1 MANLPNKEP
10 LKINLTQ
17 STNNSKYTCRNYGQ
31 NNNDM
36 KLNLNIQPL
45 ESWIKTGKEPLLIA
59 GPCSAE
65 TEDQLV
71 ATAHLL
77 AKTGRVSALRAG
89 IWKPRTRPGEF
100 EGIGSIGLEWL
111 KRAKEETGLPTA
123 VEVATA
129 KHVEEALK
137 AGVDILWV
145 GARSTANPFT
155 VQEIADALKGV
166 DVPVMVKNPV
176 NPDLTLWIGALERI
190 NNAGITKLAAI
201 HRGFSSYEKS
211 AFRNEP
217 MWDLAINLK
226 THAPHLPI
234 ICDPSHISGNRDLIP
249 YISQKALDMDMQG
262 LMIESHIDPT
272 IAWTDAK
279 QQVTPAALEELIG
292 RLTLRKPETRNVEV
306 NDKLADLRNSIDKI
320 DDLVIQKMAERM
332 QIVEQIGNYKR
343 DNNITILQV
352 NRWDEILN
360 KRTSYARALK
370 LSTEFA
376 EKLLELI
383 HSESIR
389 KQTEIMNKDQVSVPA
404 EKLTHV

>member
-1 MANLPNKEP
+1 MKID
-10 LKINLTQ
+10 LK
-17 STNNSKYTCRNYGQ
+17 
-31 NNNDM
+31 
-36 KLNLNIQPL
+36 IQPL
-45 ESWIKTGKEPLLIA
+45 STWIKPANENQPLIIA

-65 TEDQLV
+65 TEEQLV
-71 ATAHLL
+71 ATAQLL
-77 AKTGRVSALRAG
+77 AKTGKLSALRAG

-111 KRAKEETGLPTA
+111 KTAKAETGLPTA

-155 VQEIADALKGV
+155 VQEIADALRGV

-217 MWDLAINLK
+217 MWDMAINLK
-226 THAPHLPI
+226 TLAPDLPI
-234 ICDPSHISGNRDLIP
+234 INDPSHITGNRDLIP
-249 YISQKALDMDMQG
+249 YIAQKALDMDMQG
-262 LMIESHIDPT
+262 LMIESHIDPSV
-272 IAWTDAK
+272 AWTDAK
-279 QQVTPAALEELIG
+279 QQVTPKALAELIDN
-292 RLTLRKPETRNVEV
+292 LTLRKPEVKSIEIK
-306 NDKLADLRNSIDKI
+306 DALAELRANIDKI
-320 DDLVIQKMAERM
+320 DDLVIQKLAERM
-332 QIVEQIGNYKR
+332 QIVEKIGKYKK
-343 DNNITILQV
+343 DNGITILQV
-352 NRWDEILN
+352 NRWDEIL
-360 KRTSYARALK
+360 KKGVQYGKALK
-370 LSTEFA
+370 LDNDFT

-389 KQTEIMNKDQVSVPA
+389 KQTEIMNAGTSVK
-404 EKLTHV
+404 ENLTHA

>member
-1 MANLPNKEP
+1 
-10 LKINLTQ
+10 
-17 STNNSKYTCRNYGQ
+17 
-31 NNNDM
+31 M
-36 KLNLNIQPL
+36 KLDLNIQPL
-45 ESWIKTGKEPLLIA
+45 ESWIKTGKEPLVIA

-77 AKTGRVSALRAG
+77 AATGKISALRAG

-176 NPDLTLWIGALERI
+176 NPDLSLWIGALERI

-217 MWDLAINLK
+217 MWDIAIHLK
-226 THAPHLPI
+226 TLAPHLPMI
-234 ICDPSHISGNRDLIP
+234 NDPSHITGNRSLIG
-249 YISQKALDMDMQG
+249 YVSQKALDLDMQG
-262 LMIESHIDPT
+262 LMIESHIDPSV
-272 IAWTDAK
+272 AWTDAA
-279 QQVTPAALEELIG
+279 QQVTPAALVEIIDH
-292 RLTLRKPETRNVEV
+292 LTLRKPEVRDAGVK
-306 NDKLADLRNSIDKI
+306 DKLAELRSQIDKI
-320 DDLVIQKMAERM
+320 DDLVIQKVAERM
-332 QIVEQIGNYKR
+332 QIAEKIGQYKK
-343 DNNITILQV
+343 DNGITILQV

-360 KRTSYARALK
+360 KRTTYAKALK
-370 LSTEFA
+370 LSAEFT
-376 EKLLELI
+376 EKLLELL

-389 KQTEIMNKDQVSVPA
+389 KQTEVMNKGQETPPA
-404 EKLTHV
+404 EQLTHV

>member
-1 MANLPNKEP
+1 
-10 LKINLTQ
+10 
-17 STNNSKYTCRNYGQ
+17 
-31 NNNDM
+31 M

-45 ESWIKTGKEPLLIA
+45 NTWIKTGKEPLLIA

-65 TEDQLV
+65 TEEQLV

-77 AKTGRVSALRAG
+77 AATGKVSALRAG

-145 GARSTANPFT
+145 GARSTVNPFT

-176 NPDLTLWIGALERI
+176 NPDLSLWIGALERI

-217 MWDLAINLK
+217 MWDIAIQLK
-226 THAPHLPI
+226 TLAPELPI
-234 ICDPSHISGNRDLIP
+234 INDPSHITGNRSLIGD
-249 YISQKALDMDMQG
+249 ISHKALDLDMQG
-262 LMIESHIDPT
+262 LMIESHIDPSV
-272 IAWTDAK
+272 AWTDAA
-279 QQVTPAALEELIG
+279 QQVTPAALAEIIDHLA
-292 RLTLRKPETRNVEV
+292 LRKPEISDAVVKDALSE
-306 NDKLADLRNSIDKI
+306 LRSKIDKI
-320 DDLVIQKMAERM
+320 DDLLIQKTAERM
-332 QIVEQIGNYKR
+332 QIAEKIGQYKK
-343 DNNITILQV
+343 DNGITILQV
-352 NRWDEILN
+352 NRWDEILQ
-360 KRTSYARALK
+360 KRTAYAKALK
-370 LSTEFA
+370 LSPEFT
-376 EKLLELI
+376 EKLLELL
-383 HSESIR
+383 HAESIR
-389 KQTEIMNKDQVSVPA
+389 RQTEVMNKGEAQPA
-404 EKLTHV
+404 EKLTHA

>member
-1 MANLPNKEP
+1 
-10 LKINLTQ
+10 
-17 STNNSKYTCRNYGQ
+17 
-31 NNNDM
+31 M

-45 ESWIKTGKEPLLIA
+45 HTWIKTGKEPLIIA

-77 AKTGRVSALRAG
+77 AQTGRISALRAG

-111 KRAKEETGLPTA
+111 KRAKAETGLPTA

-145 GARSTANPFT
+145 GARSTVNPFT
-155 VQEIADALKGV
+155 VQEIADALQGV
-166 DVPVMVKNPV
+166 DIPVMVKNPV
-176 NPDLTLWIGALERI
+176 NPDLSLWIGALERI

-217 MWDLAINLK
+217 MWDIAIALK
-226 THAPHLPI
+226 TLAPELPLI
-234 ICDPSHISGNRDLIP
+234 NDPSHISGNRDLIG
-249 YISQKALDMDMQG
+249 YISQKALDLDMQG
-262 LMIESHIDPT
+262 LMIESHIDPSV
-272 IAWTDAK
+272 AWTDAK
-279 QQVTPAALEELIG
+279 QQVTPAALADIIDHLA
-292 RLTLRKPETRNVEV
+292 LRKPETRDAAV
-306 NDKLADLRNSIDKI
+306 NDKLAELRTQIDKI
-320 DDLVIQKMAERM
+320 DDLLIQKIAERM
-332 QIVEQIGNYKR
+332 QIAEKIGTYKK

-352 NRWDEILN
+352 GRWDEIVQ
-360 KRTSYARALK
+360 KRTNYAKALK
-370 LSTEFA
+370 LGAEFT
-376 EKLLELI
+376 EKLLELL
-383 HSESIR
+383 HSESISR
-389 KQTEIMNKDQVSVPA
+389 QTAIMNQNEAGQAA
-404 EKLTHV
+404 EKLTHA

>member
-1 MANLPNKEP
+1 
-10 LKINLTQ
+10 
-17 STNNSKYTCRNYGQ
+17 
-31 NNNDM
+31 M

-45 ESWIKTGKEPLLIA
+45 ESWIKATSEPLVIA

-65 TEDQLV
+65 TEEQVV

-77 AKTGRVSALRAG
+77 AQTGRVTALRAG

-100 EGIGSIGLEWL
+100 EGIGSIGLKWL
-111 KRAKEETGLPTA
+111 QRAKEETGLPTT

-129 KHVEEALK
+129 KHVEEALA

-176 NPDLTLWIGALERI
+176 NPDLSLWVGALERI

-201 HRGFSSYEKS
+201 HRGFSSFEKS

-217 MWDLAINLK
+217 MWDIAISLK
-226 THAPHLPI
+226 TLAPELPV
-234 ICDPSHISGNRDLIP
+234 ICDPSHITGNRDLVG
-249 YISQKALDMDMQG
+249 YIAQKALDLDMQG
-262 LMIESHIDPT
+262 LLIESHIDPT
-272 IAWTDAK
+272 VAWTDAK
-279 QQVTPAALEELIG
+279 QQVTPAALDEII
-292 RLTLRKPETRNVEV
+292 RHLTLRKPEIRDAEV
-306 NDKLADLRNSIDKI
+306 KDKLAELRGRIDKI

-332 QIVEQIGNYKR
+332 QIVEQIGNYKKE
-343 DNNITILQV
+343 NAVTILQV
-352 NRWDEILN
+352 NRWDEILRRGIN
-360 KRTSYARALK
+360 YGKALK
-370 LSTEFA
+370 LSAEFT

-383 HSESIR
+383 HAESIR
-389 KQTEIMNKDQVSVPA
+389 KQTEIMNKDEAGQAA
-404 EKLTHV
+404 EKLTHA

>member
-1 MANLPNKEP
+1 
-10 LKINLTQ
+10 
-17 STNNSKYTCRNYGQ
+17 
-31 NNNDM
+31 M

-45 ESWIKTGKEPLLIA
+45 SSWITATKEPLLIS

-77 AKTGRVSALRAG
+77 KNTGRVTALRAG

-111 KRAKEETGLPTA
+111 KRAKAETGLPTA

-129 KHVEEALK
+129 KHVEEALA

-155 VQEIADALKGV
+155 VQEIADALKGH

-176 NPDLTLWIGALERI
+176 NPDISLWIGAIERI

-217 MWDLAINLK
+217 MWDIAIHLK
-226 THAPHLPI
+226 TLAPHLPI
-234 ICDPSHISGNRDLIP
+234 ICDPSHISGNRDLIG
-249 YISQKALDMDMQG
+249 YVSQKALDLDMQG
-262 LMIESHIDPT
+262 LMIESHIDPSV
-272 IAWTDAK
+272 AWTDAK
-279 QQVTPAALEELIG
+279 QQVTPAALADLIDH
-292 RLTLRKPETRNVEV
+292 LTLRKPDTSDAQV
-306 NDKLADLRNSIDKI
+306 NDKLSELRNNIDKI
-320 DDLVIQKMAERM
+320 DDLLIQKIAERM
-332 QIVEQIGNYKR
+332 KIAEQIGTYKKE
-343 DNNITILQV
+343 NNITILQV

-360 KRTSYARALK
+360 KRINYGKALK
-370 LSTEFA
+370 LNPDFT

-383 HSESIR
+383 HTESIR
-389 KQTEIMNKDQVSVPA
+389 RQTEIMNEGQAAGQQA